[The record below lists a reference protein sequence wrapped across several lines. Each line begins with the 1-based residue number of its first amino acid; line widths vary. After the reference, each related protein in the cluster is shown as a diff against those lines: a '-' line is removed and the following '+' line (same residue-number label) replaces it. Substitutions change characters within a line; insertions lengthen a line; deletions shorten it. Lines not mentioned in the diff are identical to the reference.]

1 MENEN
6 FEVLEE
12 NEILDETNIQN
23 NELCG
28 EGSTNS
34 DSTVLS
40 DNGVIE
46 SASDSS
52 ELSHNQSLE
61 ELLRQYFSGSNEK
74 SLDPEKDVLE
84 NENLREGVEANNES
98 SEIDYT
104 EILNDLYDVA
114 SQGISDQEYTIA
126 LIEEYND
133 NNTLQSSVVDISLSN
148 TLLLYLCGCILFG
161 AVLNF
166 GRRIF

>member
-6 FEVLEE
+6 IEVLEE
-12 NEILDETNIQN
+12 NEILNETNIQN
-23 NELCG
+23 HELGG
-28 EGSTNS
+28 EGINNS
-34 DSTVLS
+34 DSIVLS
-40 DNGVIE
+40 DNGFIE
-46 SASDSS
+46 SPTDSS
-52 ELSHNQSLE
+52 ELPDNQSLE
-61 ELLRQYFSGSNEK
+61 ELLRQYFSGSSEN
-74 SLDPEKDVLE
+74 SLDPEKDVPE
-84 NENLREGVEANNES
+84 NENLREGEAANNES

-104 EILNDLYDVA
+104 QILNDLYDIA
-114 SQGISDQEYTIA
+114 SKGVSDQEQTIA

-133 NNTLQSSVVDISLSN
+133 NNNLQSSVVDISLSN

>member
-6 FEVLEE
+6 IEVLEE
-12 NEILDETNIQN
+12 NEISDETNIQN
-23 NELCG
+23 NELGG

-34 DSTVLS
+34 DNTVLS
-40 DNGVIE
+40 DNGIIE
-46 SASDSS
+46 RSSNSS
-52 ELSHNQSLE
+52 ELSDNQSLE
-61 ELLRQYFSGSNEK
+61 ELLRKYFSESSEK
-74 SLDPEKDVLE
+74 TVDPENVILE
-84 NENLREGVEANNES
+84 TENLREGENANSDS

-114 SQGISDQEYTIA
+114 SQGVSDHEQTIA

>member
-1 MENEN
+1 MDNEN
-6 FEVLEE
+6 IEILEE
-12 NEILDETNIQN
+12 NETTYKTNIQN
-23 NELCG
+23 NELGG

-34 DSTVLS
+34 DSTVLY
-40 DNGVIE
+40 DNGVVE
-46 SASDSS
+46 SPSDSS
-52 ELSHNQSLE
+52 ELSDNQSLE
-61 ELLRQYFSGSNEK
+61 ELLRQYFSGSSEK
-74 SLDPEKDVLE
+74 SLDLENDVLD
-84 NENLREGVEANNES
+84 NENLREGEAANNES

-114 SQGISDQEYTIA
+114 SQGVSDQEQTIA